1 MSAMP
6 EFVDPMLATLVAAPF
21 DDPDWLFEIKWDG
34 FRVEAVVRAGEVRLW
49 TRGQKDA
56 EGYFGPFLTPPT
68 WIDAREAIVDGE
80 VDRVRTR
87 WRARFRA
94 APGAHPAAQGR
105 AAGDRWPRLPGLR
118 SPLAGRALARRAAPR
133 RAQGAPERRPAQG
146 PAGPPVGPHRDR
158 RYGVLRGRQGAR
170 PRGDHGQGAPQPL
183 PPGYPVVR
191 LAEGQDPA
199 RAGARRRR
207 VEPGQRHCGRSG
219 RPPRGHLRG
228 RRAPLRGQDRRRV
241 HGDEPRRAARP
252 RSRPSRPMPR
262 HSSRHRHGGS
272 SAARR
277 GSSPRS

>member
-1 MSAMP
+1 MP

-56 EGYFGPFLTPPT
+56 EGYFGPFL
-68 WIDAREAIVDGE
+68 DAANVDRRAGGDRRRRG
-80 VDRVRTR
+80 DRVRTR

-105 AAGDRWPRLPGLR
+105 ASGDRWARLPGLR
-118 SPLAGRALARRAAPR
+118 SPLAGRALACRAAPR
-133 RAQGAPERRPAQG
+133 RAQGVPERRPAQG
-146 PAGPPVGPHRDR
+146 PAGPPVGPHRDP
-158 RYGVLRGRQGAR
+158 RYGVLRGRQDAR

-191 LAEGQDPA
+191 LAEGEDPA

-207 VEPGQRHCGRSG
+207 VEPGQRHRGRSG
-219 RPPRGHLRG
+219 RAPRGHLRG

-241 HGDEPRRAARP
+241 HGHEPRRAAR
-252 RSRPSRPMPR
+252 RARAAHDRVLR
-262 HSSRHRHGGS
+262 HSSRPRHGGC